1 MRAAWKI
8 ILSIAFAIVLLQVFI
23 FLKKGNVIEF
33 SWFNIASLSSLV
45 VVLYYYIFER
55 KTKKK

>member
-23 FLKKGNVIEF
+23 LLKKGNVIEF

-45 VVLYYYIFER
+45 VVIYYYIFER